1 MSHKPLSPLRALLR
15 TVITWALA
23 ITACIVWT
31 AAELPL

>member
-1 MSHKPLSPLRALLR
+1 MSHKPLPPLRALLR

-31 AAELPL
+31 AVELLL

>member
-1 MSHKPLSPLRALLR
+1 MSRKPLSPLRTLLR
-15 TVITWALA
+15 TVITWVLA